1 MKRLLQHSI
10 LFSLLALAGLTAC
23 YQPVDLTPAED
34 PGIPWVHC
42 ILTRDTVQFL
52 ELRYIDAA
60 GSSNYLPVEDAEV
73 TIEMWRQRDQGLGYD
88 DEYYYYDTYSF
99 ERIDSGLWQWKM
111 SFATM
116 YNIYFTRSTLS
127 KLQVVLPSGDTLRAS
142 TTIPN
147 RRVQQQEVLSPSYYV
162 SEFDLNGKHFS
173 YELELSEES
182 STTLYRHDEICQFSL
197 PTDFE
202 GAIWVYKAGVAEDG
216 GIFIEDA
223 LATDRDD
230 WVDPFNITGQVFSE
244 STEPMALAN
253 YPEVAGKPLH
263 ERFLRFP
270 GGSQRNPVI
279 AVSGD
284 FKGPH
289 YGAGGL
295 ILLLARSDQRYEQA
309 LSEGL
314 LGIPYPDNILLNG
327 KAGFLRFW
335 VVSPEYDKYLK
346 DVALAEMLKENTDI
360 VGIYNNTNSYTNIQG
375 GTGIFGS
382 CDEQDFYWTCGVWTF

>member
-1 MKRLLQHSI
+1 MKRLLQHSV
-10 LFSLLALAGLTAC
+10 LLSLLAFAGLTAC
-23 YQPVDLTPAED
+23 YQPIDLTPAED
-34 PGIPWVHC
+34 PSIPWVHC

-60 GSSNYLPVEDAEV
+60 GSGNYRPVEDAEV
-73 TIEMWRQRDQGLGYD
+73 SIEMWRRKDKGLGFD
-88 DEYYYYDTYSF
+88 DEYEYYSTYYF
-99 ERIDSGLWQWKM
+99 ERIGSGLWQWKM
-111 SFATM
+111 FSGTH
-116 YNIYFTRSTLS
+116 YNIYTTHETLFN
-127 KLQVVLPSGDTLRAS
+127 LQVVLPSGDTLRAS

-147 RRVQQQEVLSPSYYV
+147 KRVKQQEILTPSYYV
-162 SEFDLNGKHFS
+162 SEFELNGKHFS
-173 YELELSEES
+173 YELNNHDEDG
-182 STTLYRHDEICQFSL
+182 TTVYRHDEICQFLL
-197 PTDFE
+197 PTDFD
-202 GAIWVYKAGVAEDG
+202 GAVWVYKAGVAEDG
-216 GIFIEDA
+216 ETFIEDA
-223 LATDRDD
+223 LATDRDE
-230 WVDPFNITGQVFSE
+230 WADPFNITGTVFSE
-244 STEPMALAN
+244 SAEPMALAN

-263 ERFLRFP
+263 KRFLRFP
-270 GGSQRNPVI
+270 AGGQSNPVV

-295 ILLLARSDQRYEQA
+295 ILSLARSDQRYQQS
-309 LSEGL
+309 LSSLSGT
-314 LGIPYPDNILLNG
+314 PYPDNILLNG